1 LQNEPMPAES
11 GTPRLTMH
19 RYSLERALL
28 ELVQGDIT
36 RADTTA
42 IANAANAMLMGGGGV
57 DGAIHRSAGPE
68 LLEALRVLKKELP
81 GGTLPTGRALL
92 TQGFALRAKYVI
104 HCVGPI
110 YDREGDDAP
119 ALLAS
124 CYATALALCREHEIE
139 SIAFPSISTGVYGY
153 PVELAAPVALA
164 AVREHLTRGALPRV
178 CRFVLFDQ
186 PTLAAYRTAAERL
199 FG

>member
-1 LQNEPMPAES
+1 MAADS
-11 GTPRLTMH
+11 GSQRTAMH
-19 RYSLERALL
+19 RYSLQRAVL

-36 RADTTA
+36 QSDTTA

-57 DGAIHRSAGPE
+57 DGAIHRAAGPQ
-68 LLEALRVLKKELP
+68 LFDALRELKKELP
-81 GGTLPTGRALL
+81 GGTLATGRALL

-110 YDREGDDAP
+110 YDREADQAP
-119 ALLAS
+119 TLLGNCYKAALE
-124 CYATALALCREHEIE
+124 LCREHDID
-139 SIAFPSISTGVYGY
+139 SISFPSISTGVYGY

-164 AVREHLTRGALPRV
+164 AVREHLARSAQPRI

-186 PTLAAYRTAAERL
+186 QTLAAYRSAAESL